1 MIRGKDF
8 FHFLWL
14 AIAAG
19 TDVSKQAFLEPLV
32 SMDKRHLTQNFSSV
46 FFLSLHRDF
55 FSTWF
60 VSTYKVQY
68 ILFACF
74 SGPYNYTPGRVPS
87 LGKTFR
93 FRPRPGPVERSN
105 KQDLPDGR
113 YCIA

>member
-1 MIRGKDF
+1 MIRGND

-32 SMDKRHLTQNFSSV
+32 AMDKRHLTQNFSPV
-46 FFLSLHRDF
+46 FFLFLHRDF
-55 FSTWF
+55 FSTGL
-60 VSTYKVQY
+60 SARTKY

-93 FRPRPGPVERSN
+93 FRPRPGRVERSK